1 MKKEVFLGLLVSLF
15 LVGCNRSRQEQTERF
30 SVATIQPKPVSE
42 TASLRKFPFLAKPYH
57 ETELAFRI
65 NGPLTGF
72 SVRSGQYFRKGQVI
86 LELDKRDFRIR
97 LQRCEA
103 VLQQKEAEYKRVAA
117 LYAKQNI
124 SGTAYEAAKAAYE
137 VARSNYDEA
146 RNALTDTD
154 LRAPFDGF
162 VQEVYV
168 EPYQE
173 VRSAQSVLSFVE
185 TDKLIAEV
193 FVPQDVALAFL
204 QQTDD
209 WKKQVKICF
218 DIAKDSVLVPSDCF
232 LSKTTADNNL
242 AYLLTAIVD
251 NSDRKWLGGMSGQVA
266 LEMQQDVQNAWI
278 LPQQAVCH
286 DAQNGD
292 FVFLVRN
299 GCAAR
304 CPITLVRVENGQAFV
319 QADWSEQD
327 TVVLSRQSFL
337 NDGSLLLIEQ

>member
-1 MKKEVFLGLLVSLF
+1 MQGL
-15 LVGCNRSRQEQTERF
+15 
-30 SVATIQPKPVSE
+30 
-42 TASLRKFPFLAKPYH
+42 
-57 ETELAFRI
+57 FR
-65 NGPLTGF
+65 
-72 SVRSGQYFRKGQVI
+72 YFRKGQVI

-242 AYLLTAIVD
+242 AYLLTAVVD
-251 NSDRKWLGGMSGQVA
+251 NSDRKWLGGMSGQVT
-266 LEMQQDVQNAWI
+266 LEMQQDVQNTWI

-337 NDGSLLLIEQ
+337 NEGSLLLIEQ